1 MSAWERDESSG
12 RLIRR
17 DPMTDNST
25 NTQESPQL
33 IIMNNEDNHGD
44 ITIPPIT
51 LRDKCFPSRISQ
63 PSCIH
68 ITPTIGNIELK
79 PNIVNL
85 LPIFTGTT
93 DAYIFI
99 REFEEVCGGM
109 TRIQQDAVNLR
120 YIPFVLKDSAKK
132 W

>member
-25 NTQESPQL
+25 NTQESSQL
-33 IIMNNEDNHGD
+33 IIMKNEDNHAN

-51 LRDKCFPSRISQ
+51 LRDRFFPSRISQ
-63 PSCIH
+63 PSCIR
-68 ITPTIGNIELK
+68 ITPTIAHIELK
-79 PNIVNL
+79 PNIINL

-93 DAYIFI
+93 DAYVFI

-109 TRIQQDAVNLR
+109 TRTQQDIVNLR
-120 YIPFVLKDSAKK
+120 YIPFAL
-132 W
+132 